1 MEDLLTKE
9 VIGAAI
15 DVHRELGPGLL
26 ESAYQACLEY
36 ELLRKGIKVQR
47 EVIVPVTFRDLKI
60 DQAYRI
66 DLLVNDQLVIELK
79 TVDGFSD
86 VHLAQILTYMKF
98 GGYKSG
104 LLLNFYVKMMKHGIK
119 RVSL

>member
-79 TVDGFSD
+79 TVDCFSD

>member
-79 TVDGFSD
+79 TVEVFTD

>member
-86 VHLAQILTYMKF
+86 VHLAQILTYIKF

>member
-1 MEDLLTKE
+1 MTKE

-47 EVIVPVTFRDLKI
+47 EVIVPVTFSDLKI

-79 TVDGFSD
+79 TVEVFTD